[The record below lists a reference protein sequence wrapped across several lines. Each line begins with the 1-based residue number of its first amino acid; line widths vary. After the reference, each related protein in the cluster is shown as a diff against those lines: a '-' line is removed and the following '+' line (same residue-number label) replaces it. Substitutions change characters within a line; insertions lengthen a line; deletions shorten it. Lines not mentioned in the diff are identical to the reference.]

1 MDHQR
6 AIERLIFE
14 YAEMID
20 AGNFEGV
27 GQQLA
32 NCVVASPA
40 DRTGVTGADQVLK
53 LFQQSTRL
61 YPDTGTPKTK
71 HVMTN
76 IIVDVA
82 ADGRSA
88 AARSQYTVLQGT
100 DKLTLQP
107 IVAGRYHDEFR
118 CNNGSWSFS
127 RRNILVDF
135 IGDVSQHLLV
145 SADAIR

>member
-20 AGNFEGV
+20 AGNFAGV

-40 DRTGVTGADQVLK
+40 DRVGVTGADNVVA
-53 LFQQSTRL
+53 LFRQSTRL

-88 AARSQYTVLQGT
+88 AARSQYTVMQGT
-100 DKLTLQP
+100 DTLPLQP

-118 CNNGSWSFS
+118 RDGEAWSFA

-135 IGDVSQHLLV
+135 VGDVSQHLLV
-145 SADAIR
+145 SAESIR

>member
-1 MDHQR
+1 MDHHR
-6 AIERLIFE
+6 AIERLLFE

-20 AGNFEGV
+20 AGDFAGV
-27 GQQLA
+27 GRQLA

-40 DRTGVTGADQVLK
+40 DRVGVTGADNVVR
-53 LFQQSTRL
+53 LFERSTRL

-88 AARSQYTVLQGT
+88 ATRSQYTVFQGT
-100 DKLTLQP
+100 EKLTLQA

-118 CNNGSWSFS
+118 RDGDSWTFA

-135 IGDVSQHLLV
+135 VGDVSQHLLI
-145 SADAIR
+145 SADNIR